1 MKIDTNLTIGYAI
14 SILKDAG
21 YEYHGATT
29 TNSSGTV
36 FSFRPP
42 LHRNAEV
49 EMMHL
54 TIGAL
59 MQEATIY
66 LPTNPLAA
74 AGNLPVASESGK

>member
-1 MKIDTNLTIGYAI
+1 MKIDTNITIGYAI

-29 TNSSGTV
+29 TSGSTV

-49 EMMHL
+49 ETMHL

-59 MQEATIY
+59 LQEATIY
-66 LPTNPLAA
+66 LPTPPHAA